1 MSVETKKNSEK
12 FDSFSRIGA
21 KRDRNLFYSRL
32 YSASKGLDFMKQVC
46 IVLLKRHQRLIAD
59 IFWNQAKINETFS
72 IENLLK
78 RGEIGFSFEKRE
90 FC

>member
-1 MSVETKKNSEK
+1 
-12 FDSFSRIGA
+12 
-21 KRDRNLFYSRL
+21 
-32 YSASKGLDFMKQVC
+32 MKQVC

-78 RGEIGFSFEKRE
+78 GGEIGFSFEKRE